1 MSRAG
6 GPPGISSA
14 ARVVGWNWKNSRSRT
29 AAPARQARAKAV
41 GGGDGRIAGA
51 GKQTAGTPGG
61 EEDGVGSQLL
71 GPAAGQ
77 VRHSG
82 DPGRRRR
89 RAAGAGQ
96 GSRQSARFREEVGD
110 ERAGLHPEPALDR
123 AFQDGTFQDGGD
135 EPAGDAG
142 ARRVPAGMQDPRRRM
157 GGFEAQGRSAVGTH
171 VELHAVAGQAGDV
184 PDSLRA
190 QDTDGLG
197 VVQPGAGGKGVGDV
211 GRHGVPGGGVLR
223 RQDGG
228 DAALGVERVALLQ
241 RPLAQQDHLDV
252 TAAVSGGVGGEQ
264 RGVEPGNPAADNH
277 EPPGHGRAASMRSRA
292 TFAGAATS
300 SAHRDAVDHL
310 APDERLEHPGE
321 VAGVDAVHR
330 RAGADHRVEA
340 EDGVLRVL
348 ARPAG

>member
-29 AAPARQARAKAV
+29 AAPARQARARPSAVATAGLLVRANNRPAPPVARRTASAASSWGRPPARYATPVTRAGV
-41 GGGDGRIAGA
+41 GGVL
-51 GKQTAGTPGG
+51 P
-61 EEDGVGSQLL
+61 
-71 GPAAGQ
+71 
-77 VRHSG
+77 
-82 DPGRRRR
+82 
-89 RAAGAGQ
+89 GAGQ
-96 GSRQSARFREEVGD
+96 GSRQRARFREEVGD

-300 SAHRDAVDHL
+300 SSTVM
-310 APDERLEHPGE
+310 RLTTSPRTS
-321 VAGVDAVHR
+321 ASR
-330 RAGADHRVEA
+330 TQ
-340 EDGVLRVL
+340 
-348 ARPAG
+348 AR